1 MHYVKDTKELTEIC
15 SKLQK
20 SKILSIDTEFI
31 REKTYWPKLCLI
43 QVYNGFE
50 KIIIELHYLFTT
62 SEIIF
67 VCFYFWFYIKW

>member
-1 MHYVKDTKELTEIC
+1 MHYVKDTKELIKIC

-43 QVYNGFE
+43 QIYNGSE
-50 KIIIELHYLFTT
+50 KIIIDPLSNDIDLRPFFK
-62 SEIIF
+62 ILNNF
-67 VCFYFWFYIKW
+67 R